1 MNSVKEYIRLI
12 RPKQWVKNSF
22 VIAPLLFA
30 HQATNVDK
38 FFAIFL
44 ACISFCFV
52 SGSIYIVNDIFDR
65 KSDRLHPVKRS
76 RPLAAKTI
84 KIAHAIIY
92 ACVLLVLGFCFAK
105 AVGIISVCAVYV
117 ALQLAYTIKIKHVI
131 ILDVISV
138 ASGFVLRV
146 IAGVV
151 AIGVELSPWLVLCT
165 FLLTM
170 FIATTKRRQE
180 IVLLQDDGN
189 KENRRSVLSLY
200 TIPFLDQMI
209 SIETPLAIIAYA
221 IYTLSERTVE
231 LFGTTDLVWTVPFVL
246 YGILRYLYLVYQ
258 EDELKHSD
266 DPTLLVLKDYHLW
279 VNVLLWVAS
288 CAYIIYR

>member
-1 MNSVKEYIRLI
+1 M
-12 RPKQWVKNSF
+12 
-22 VIAPLLFA
+22 FA
-30 HQATNVDK
+30 HQVTNVDK
-38 FFAIFL
+38 LLAISL

-65 KSDRLHPVKRS
+65 EADKLHPVKRS
-76 RPLAAKTI
+76 RPLAAGTI
-84 KIAHAIIY
+84 EVLPAIIY
-92 ACVLLVLGFCFAK
+92 GCVLLLVGFYIAK
-105 AVGIISVCAVYV
+105 SVGIISVCAGYV
-117 ALQLAYTIKIKHVI
+117 ALQLAYTIKLKHII
-131 ILDVISV
+131 ILDVICV

-146 IAGVV
+146 VAGVV
-151 AIGVELSPWLVLCT
+151 AIGVLLSPWLVLCT

-180 IVLLQDDGN
+180 IVLLQSDGN
-189 KENRRSVLSLY
+189 KENRRAVLSLY
-200 TIPFLDQMI
+200 SVPFLDQMI

-221 IYTLSERTVE
+221 IYTLSDRTVA

-258 EDELKHSD
+258 EGDLKHSD

-279 VNVLLWVAS
+279 VNVILWVAS
-288 CAYIIYR
+288 CGYIIYR